1 MEPILRL
8 VKIPKPIEEQT
19 FRFLLQ
25 FSPPEK
31 QERILRQRVKQ
42 NADVMV
48 VGAALAKHMLFRIFS
63 IPLSKQRIA
72 YGPYGKPYRPDSP
85 NAHFNISHSGQ
96 YVACAVSDRPVGV
109 DVQEITPYRPDMAK
123 LVCTPEEIL
132 QIETSPDPA
141 AEFTALWTKKEA
153 YGKEMGTGL
162 TEPKKLK
169 PTSPNYDIRTFRYHS
184 AIVSVFQKA
193 ECI

>member
-1 MEPILRL
+1 MEPSLSL
-8 VKIPKPIEEQT
+8 VKISKPIGEPT
-19 FRFLLQ
+19 FHFLLQ

-42 NADVMV
+42 NADAMV
-48 VGAALAKHMLFRIFS
+48 VGTALARHLLFQVFH

-72 YGPYGKPYRPDSP
+72 YGLYGKPYLSGYP

-96 YVACAVSDRPVGV
+96 YVACAVSDRPVGI
-109 DVQEITPYRPDMAK
+109 DVQEITPYRPDVAK

-141 AEFTALWTKKEA
+141 AEFTVLWTKKEA
-153 YGKEMGTGL
+153 YGKEKGTGL

-184 AIVSVFQKA
+184 AIVSVCQKA
-193 ECI
+193 EYS